1 WRASPS
7 RERLLAMR
15 EAAAALDR
23 ISEVLAAE
31 ADALE
36 RGATAASP
44 PLACELLLLDGRV
57 APALALVEAAPPL
70 GWSGRGH
77 PGPRVVACAESVAR
91 RFGAPCGSAFGT
103 EIRGRYPRHSAF
115 RDELDRATRRSPL
128 LPPPPRRK

>member
-1 WRASPS
+1 
-7 RERLLAMR
+7 MR

-36 RGATAASP
+36 RGSTESSP
-44 PLACELLLLDGRV
+44 RLACELLLLDGRV

-77 PGPRVVACAESVAR
+77 PGPVVVPYLLAAAFCS
-91 RFGAPCGSAFGT
+91 GSP
-103 EIRGRYPRHSAF
+103 GR
-115 RDELDRATRRSPL
+115 DTPL
-128 LPPPPRRK
+128 LAELFEGIDAGGGERRL